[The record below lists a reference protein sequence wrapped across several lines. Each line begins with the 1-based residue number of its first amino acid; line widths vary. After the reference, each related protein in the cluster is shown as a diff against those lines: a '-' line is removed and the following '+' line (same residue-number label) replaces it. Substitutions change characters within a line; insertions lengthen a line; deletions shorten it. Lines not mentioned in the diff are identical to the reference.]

1 MNQVIHNYHYSKNE
15 QKEVKRNTESLN
27 DLQYKERGQQRP
39 LSIIEIPIVLI
50 DYGLRFDIIQ
60 NQDILFQVQEL
71 LPSLHIL

>member
-1 MNQVIHNYHYSKNE
+1 M
-15 QKEVKRNTESLN
+15 KRNTESLN

-39 LSIIEIPIVLI
+39 LSITEIPIVLI
-50 DYGLRFDIIQ
+50 DNGLRFDIIQ